1 MSSEYV
7 SNLPETVSLDIEWDL
22 NLFIR
27 SVIIVFLDSVSP
39 EKISEYADDIEKNG
53 EDTLLLGEL
62 VLIPSFFFFPIV

>member
-62 VLIPSFFFFPIV
+62 VLIPSSFFFPIV